1 MGEVTISQLLGLTLG
16 SSWGQVLL
24 WVAVVGSV
32 AWDKRESLQAIPA
45 KLSAWWTARR
55 AGKTATETP
64 TQRTACENRRTDKR
78 RGDGTAAPGSDDRTG
93 KRCDGQCRD
102 PLSFVAAGSVLRT
115 GSLSE
120 DPVARAACR
129 KNKRRVRYPRA
140 RPLTM

>member
-64 TQRTACENRRTDKR
+64 TQRTACENRRTTLIGIRHKSSELPAGAEREKALSLCDEMDKL
-78 RGDGTAAPGSDDRTG
+78 AATLWPE
-93 KRCDGQCRD
+93 
-102 PLSFVAAGSVLRT
+102 AA
-115 GSLSE
+115 
-120 DPVARAACR
+120 
-129 KNKRRVRYPRA
+129 
-140 RPLTM
+140 